1 MCLNLSP
8 SVSWGLVGPWVILA
22 LREWRLLVTRG
33 AAARRVRAGVVVG
46 RISIL
51 LVKLADALAISPV
64 RKIGQKSLMRL
75 EADSNQLAM
84 TLWLKNKQKK
94 HLNLLIFC
102 DFCKVRMASSW
113 SYPRYYWK
121 EGESDN
127 SPSSIAYNSQG
138 WRSLWPL
145 VGQVTEADEPQ
156 ERPDTCWE
164 YNILEVMLNMM
175 EAFI

>member
-33 AAARRVRAGVVVG
+33 AAAGRVRAGVVVG

-51 LVKLADALAISPV
+51 LVKLADALAIPPV

-75 EADSNQLAM
+75 EADSNQLAI
-84 TLWLKNKQKK
+84 TFFKNKQTQTKSP
-94 HLNLLIFC
+94 NFC

-127 SPSSIAYNSQG
+127 SPSSIVYNSQG
-138 WRSLWPL
+138 RRSLCPL
-145 VGQVTEADEPQ
+145 VGQETEADEP
-156 ERPDTCWE
+156 
-164 YNILEVMLNMM
+164 
-175 EAFI
+175 